1 VDISLD
7 ASTTSHGSPFA
18 PPIDPEADE
27 PTTSEPTP
35 PRKRWRGI
43 RLGLAILAA
52 ALVVTVLFRG
62 VGGDGT
68 DAATN
73 LLIPTPTPVPE
84 SVSDSEFLRAVE
96 TKAIPLSEAAP
107 VSIEVPEGLHLFYGG
122 RHPLQWVDLTT
133 GDWEGIGVQ
142 VEPLVQVGEHLV
154 LASEDHRLVG
164 WLPLDSLSEMPQG
177 WTASR
182 TAVSSEPGKVWFFH
196 LDESRWVHV
205 DLVTGRVSDR
215 RNAQG
220 QNITSVLPWHPMSL
234 VNSPDLISTA
244 DGVYEWDQNHYE
256 LVSSGRVLTTSE
268 DLVLLQR
275 CDPPDEPCSVAWFDR
290 TTWDQVE
297 QPTPTNPVQS
307 TEVVGNGRWLL
318 AADRDRAGFELLE
331 LATGRRV
338 RFDSKVQSVAVSPD
352 GELVAFIRS
361 GEVHLAHLD
370 RLNETGQ
377 RLAAFGE
384 QANGRLHFV
393 QMPDQ

>member
-1 VDISLD
+1 
-7 ASTTSHGSPFA
+7 
-18 PPIDPEADE
+18 
-27 PTTSEPTP
+27 
-35 PRKRWRGI
+35 
-43 RLGLAILAA
+43 
-52 ALVVTVLFRG
+52 
-62 VGGDGT
+62 
-68 DAATN
+68 
-73 LLIPTPTPVPE
+73 
-84 SVSDSEFLRAVE
+84 
-96 TKAIPLSEAAP
+96 
-107 VSIEVPEGLHLFYGG
+107 
-122 RHPLQWVDLTT
+122 
-133 GDWEGIGVQ
+133 
-142 VEPLVQVGEHLV
+142 
-154 LASEDHRLVG
+154 
-164 WLPLDSLSEMPQG
+164 
-177 WTASR
+177 
-182 TAVSSEPGKVWFFH
+182 
-196 LDESRWVHV
+196 
-205 DLVTGRVSDR
+205 
-215 RNAQG
+215 
-220 QNITSVLPWHPMSL
+220 
-234 VNSPDLISTA
+234 
-244 DGVYEWDQNHYE
+244 
-256 LVSSGRVLTTSE
+256 
-268 DLVLLQR
+268 LVLLQR